1 MIYSRSF
8 VCNPY
13 QCNLRMGCLQRIF
26 GILAIFLFQLSSLV
40 ESTFDADKLTT
51 FLEDGKSYINFFD
64 LVLIQFY
71 VLLGFHEK
79 TIKALKDS
87 IMKVIMHK

>member
-1 MIYSRSF
+1 M
-8 VCNPY
+8 
-13 QCNLRMGCLQRIF
+13 F

-64 LVLIQFY
+64 LVLIQ
-71 VLLGFHEK
+71 LLRGTWFPRENN
-79 TIKALKDS
+79 
-87 IMKVIMHK
+87 